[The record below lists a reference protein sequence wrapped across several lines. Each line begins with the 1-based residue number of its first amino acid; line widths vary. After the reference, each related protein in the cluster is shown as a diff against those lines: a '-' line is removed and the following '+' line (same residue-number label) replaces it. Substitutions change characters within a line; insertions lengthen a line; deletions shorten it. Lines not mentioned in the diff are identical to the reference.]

1 MESVPRVQELNGICH
16 LKDETFCQGGD
27 SQTQQ
32 TQWESFLLVPCGR
45 ETLVSCQQEMYLNP
59 Q

>member
-32 TQWESFLLVPCGR
+32 TQ
-45 ETLVSCQQEMYLNP
+45 
-59 Q
+59 

>member
-1 MESVPRVQELNGICH
+1 MESLSWVQELNGIYH

-27 SQTQQ
+27 SRTE
-32 TQWESFLLVPCGR
+32 TQWDCFLLLPCRR
-45 ETLVSCQQEMYLNP
+45 ETLVSCQQEVYLNP